1 MEAPILYVRPN
12 VTEEK
17 SLTYLRR
24 KKGNI
29 PKEQDVPTLSPYTRT
44 DPFLTLK
51 LTVSSALCYGLWG
64 TYHHS
69 YFVNKMSKFRE
80 AQGHP
85 PEVKPKFWQMSMPLL
100 KKSHSVYFMNE
111 EIYFLKMLEIS

>member
-17 SLTYLRR
+17 SLTCLRR

-51 LTVSSALCYGLWG
+51 LCSGLPSVGETGYCWYGKLEKRQG
-64 TYHHS
+64 FT
-69 YFVNKMSKFRE
+69 FKMRE
-80 AQGHP
+80 
-85 PEVKPKFWQMSMPLL
+85 
-100 KKSHSVYFMNE
+100 N
-111 EIYFLKMLEIS
+111 